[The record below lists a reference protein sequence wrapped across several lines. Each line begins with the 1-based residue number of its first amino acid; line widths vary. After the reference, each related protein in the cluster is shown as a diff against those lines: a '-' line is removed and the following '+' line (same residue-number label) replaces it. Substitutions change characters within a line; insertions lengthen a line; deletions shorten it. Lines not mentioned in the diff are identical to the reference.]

1 MKTVLVAIDGSK
13 QSLEALRDFARRAPG
28 RVELVNVQP
37 QFHRHV
43 SRWVPKETREGWRAL
58 RSRKILDE
66 GLSILRAAGVE
77 CRAHTAT
84 GPVAPALATAA
95 RVMRVD
101 EIVVISPPEGMLD
114 RWITGNVGA
123 RLLEV
128 SSVPVRLYPAMPAPL
143 LERFAVPAGVGLAAA
158 VFLAAE

>member
-13 QSLEALRDFARRAPG
+13 QSLEALRELARRAPG

-43 SRWVPKETREGWRAL
+43 SRWIPKETREGWRAL
-58 RSRKILDE
+58 QSRKILDE

-77 CRAHTAT
+77 CRAHTLT
-84 GPVAPALATAA
+84 GPIAPALATAA
-95 RVMRVD
+95 RVMRAD
-101 EIVVISPPEGMLD
+101 EIVVISPPEGMLQ
-114 RWITGNVGA
+114 RWASGNVSA

-128 SSVPVRLYPAMPAPL
+128 SSVPVRLFPATPAPL
-143 LERFAVPAGVGLAAA
+143 IERLALPAGVGLAAA
-158 VFLAAE
+158 VYLAAE